1 MQQVHIYNLSRPQ
14 DSAIV
19 AQYCVSYA
27 CRLRGLMFRRSL
39 PLQEG
44 LLLVQNR
51 ESRLDAAIH
60 MLFMWVDLAIIWIN
74 AASEVVDVRLAR
86 RWRPMYFPTRPAMY
100 VLELAEEHLRDFEI
114 GDRVRFENLLLG

>member
-39 PLQEG
+39 PLREG
-44 LLLVQNR
+44 LLLVQSR

-60 MLFMWVDLAIIWIN
+60 MLFMWVDLAVIWIN

-86 RWRPMYFPTRPAMY
+86 RWRPMYFPMRPAMY
-100 VLELAEEHLRDFEI
+100 VLELAEEHLHDFEI
-114 GDRVRFENLLLG
+114 GDQVRFENLLLG